1 MSKEKDALKQ
11 QGFVGFKKVSELMVT
26 NCSDVPAVQGVYV
39 VLHEGTEAPV
49 FLKDGTGGAF
59 KGQNPNSDISKLN
72 ANWVEDTQIVYIGM
86 TQDTLK
92 KRLSPYIRFGQGDA
106 VAHWG
111 GRFIWQMKD
120 SRDLIIC
127 WKPMPIGDAA
137 KEESDMIQS
146 FKQAHG
152 GKRPFANLRD

>member
-1 MSKEKDALKQ
+1 MGDS
-11 QGFVGFKKVSELMVT
+11 FVVLSLRLGLQRHPIVP

-59 KGQNPNSDISKLN
+59 KGKNPNSDISKLK

-92 KRLSPYIRFGQGDA
+92 KRLCTYMRFGQGEA
-106 VAHWG
+106 VGH
-111 GRFIWQMKD
+111 FLKLY
-120 SRDLIIC
+120 SV
-127 WKPMPIGDAA
+127 
-137 KEESDMIQS
+137 
-146 FKQAHG
+146 
-152 GKRPFANLRD
+152 

>member
-1 MSKEKDALKQ
+1 
-11 QGFVGFKKVSELMVT
+11 
-26 NCSDVPAVQGVYV
+26 
-39 VLHEGTEAPV
+39 
-49 FLKDGTGGAF
+49 
-59 KGQNPNSDISKLN
+59 
-72 ANWVEDTQIVYIGM
+72 M

-92 KRLSPYIRFGQGDA
+92 KRLSTYMRFGQGEA
-106 VAHWG
+106 VGHWG